1 MAFYHLIAFPP
12 TRYVLQPGDRSV
24 PSFPSSLDPSFR
36 RAMVYVFV
44 GTRGGYNRARI
55 VELLKEEPMN
65 AHRISE
71 RLELDYKTIQHHLR
85 LLEENQVIVASSPKA
100 AYGAVYFLTPYIE
113 KNLEALRQMWLNLGK
128 VTNKAKGLLK

>member
-1 MAFYHLIAFPP
+1 
-12 TRYVLQPGDRSV
+12 
-24 PSFPSSLDPSFR
+24 
-36 RAMVYVFV
+36 MVYVFV

-55 VELLKEEPMN
+55 VELLKEEPLN

-71 RLELDYKTIQHHLR
+71 RLELDYKTVQHHLR

-113 KNLEALRQMWLNLGK
+113 KNLEVLRQMWLNLGK

>member
-1 MAFYHLIAFPP
+1 MAFCLIALPA
-12 TRYVLQPGDRSV
+12 TRYVLQLGDRSV
-24 PSFPSSLDPSFR
+24 PSVPSSIDPSFR

-55 VELLKEEPMN
+55 VELLKEEPLN

-71 RLELDYKTIQHHLR
+71 RLELDYKTVQHHLR

-113 KNLEALRQMWLNLGK
+113 KNLEVLRQMWRNLGK

>member
-1 MAFYHLIAFPP
+1 
-12 TRYVLQPGDRSV
+12 
-24 PSFPSSLDPSFR
+24 
-36 RAMVYVFV
+36 MVYVFV

-71 RLELDYKTIQHHLR
+71 RLELDYKTVQHHLR
-85 LLEENQVIVASSPKA
+85 LLEENQVVVASSPKP

-113 KNLEALRQMWLNLGK
+113 RNLEVLRQMWLNLGK
-128 VTNKAKGLLK
+128 VRNKARGLSK

>member
-1 MAFYHLIAFPP
+1 
-12 TRYVLQPGDRSV
+12 
-24 PSFPSSLDPSFR
+24 
-36 RAMVYVFV
+36 MVYVFV

-55 VELLKEEPMN
+55 VELLKKEPMN

-71 RLELDYKTIQHHLR
+71 RLELDYKTVQHHLR

-113 KNLEALRQMWLNLGK
+113 KNLEVLRQMWLNLGK
-128 VTNKAKGLLK
+128 VTNNARGLLK

>member
-1 MAFYHLIAFPP
+1 MAIYRLIAFPP
-12 TRYVLQPGDRSV
+12 TRYILQLGDRSV
-24 PSFPSSLDPSFR
+24 PSVPSSLDPSFR

-71 RLELDYKTIQHHLR
+71 RLELDYKTVQHHLR
-85 LLEENQVIVASSPKA
+85 LLEENQVIVASSSKS
-100 AYGAVYFLTPYIE
+100 AYGALYFLTPYIE